1 MSFTFCLSNSTSQ
14 IVTQLRDP
22 NKHGHGVCYSFHLHI
37 IDRFLEVLD
46 DFVWVLIC
54 LAYCVNRLMMIITI
68 IDMAHDSIQM
78 IDFENKL
85 ICRTIQLY
93 RRKVY
98 LLAKYRCIISVWT
111 VSFFILLYAKYPILL
126 FKLKVIWQASSLSWC
141 GEPRK

>member
-46 DFVWVLIC
+46 DLVWVLIC

-85 ICRTIQLY
+85 ICRTYSSIEERFTCSPSIAASNLFEQ
-93 RRKVY
+93 
-98 LLAKYRCIISVWT
+98 SVF
-111 VSFFILLYAKYPILL
+111 SFFCMLNIL
-126 FKLKVIWQASSLSWC
+126 SCCSN
-141 GEPRK
+141 